1 MPAQDIATR
10 HYLRPGVMTAAGP
23 GQPLLAGLPRGVA
36 GLAGVAHGLL
46 IHEHIAGA
54 YGVTLTD
61 ERRASV
67 HVRPVAAL
75 LGQIAAEDG
84 RPLIQAREPARRLP
98 GNCRH
103 YTVLAVA
110 MLRAQGTPA
119 RARCGFGGYFGTGT
133 FEDHWVCEYWD
144 EAAQRWKLADFQIDD
159 VQLKLFDVDF
169 DLMDVPREAFLV
181 AGDAWRLC
189 RDGGADPAT
198 FGLSLMNEGGSWWIA
213 ANLLRDVAALNH
225 MEMLPWDVWG
235 AMPAPDETITG
246 EQNAL
251 FDRIAGF
258 TGDPDAAF
266 AELSAAY
273 AVDPRLHV
281 PDRVYNAVRNRAEP
295 VLPGGGS

>member
-10 HYLRPGVMTAAGP
+10 HYLRPGFMTAPGP
-23 GQPLLAGLPRGVA
+23 GQRLLDGLPHAVA
-36 GLAGVAHGLL
+36 GLAEVAHGLL

-75 LGQIAAEDG
+75 LGQIAAGDG
-84 RPLIQAREPARRLP
+84 RPLTQAREPARRLP

-144 EAAQRWKLADFQIDD
+144 
-159 VQLKLFDVDF
+159 
-169 DLMDVPREAFLV
+169 
-181 AGDAWRLC
+181 
-189 RDGGADPAT
+189 
-198 FGLSLMNEGGSWWIA
+198 
-213 ANLLRDVAALNH
+213 
-225 MEMLPWDVWG
+225 
-235 AMPAPDETITG
+235 
-246 EQNAL
+246 
-251 FDRIAGF
+251 
-258 TGDPDAAF
+258 
-266 AELSAAY
+266 
-273 AVDPRLHV
+273 
-281 PDRVYNAVRNRAEP
+281 
-295 VLPGGGS
+295 

>member
-1 MPAQDIATR
+1 MPDQDLAPR
-10 HYLRPGVMTAAGP
+10 HYLRPGVMTDPGAART
-23 GQPLLAGLPRGVA
+23 LLADLPRGA
-36 GLAGVAHGLL
+36 GALAEVAHGLL

-67 HVRPVAAL
+67 HVRPAAAL

-84 RPLIQAREPARRLP
+84 RPLTEAREPARRLP

-119 RARCGFGGYFGTGT
+119 RARCGFGDYFGTGWS
-133 FEDHWVCEYWD
+133 EDHWVCEYWD
-144 EAAQRWKLADFQIDD
+144 QQRWKLADFQIDD

-169 DLMDVPREAFLV
+169 DLMDVPRDRFVV

-198 FGLSLMNEGGSWWIA
+198 FGLSLMNEGGLWWIA

-225 MEMLPWDVWG
+225 VEMLPWDVWG
-235 AMPAPDETITG
+235 AMPAPDETITD

-251 FDRIAGF
+251 FDRLAGLA
-258 TGDPDAAF
+258 GQPGAAF

-273 AVDPRLHV
+273 ADDPRLHV
-281 PDRVYNAVRNRAEP
+281 PDRIYNAVRNRAEP